1 MSKRWRVTINEPD
14 GRGGRQDRTYGQR
27 GPENAV
33 ESKQAALRDVVR
45 VQTKRALRSGADDP
59 LLKFVKTE
67 FVGELQT
74 PLDALG
80 DETPLVEVPAGGK
93 AVDFEKFSKKNP
105 DGTAVNSVAA
115 KLAAEEG

>member
-1 MSKRWRVTINEPD
+1 MASHHQRAR
-14 GRGGRQDRTYGQR
+14 RQGGRQDRFYGQR
-27 GPENAV
+27 GPENAA
-33 ESKQAALRDVVR
+33 ESKAAALRDVVR

-59 LLKFVKTE
+59 QLKFVKTE
-67 FVGELQT
+67 YVGDLQT

-80 DETPLVEVPAGGK
+80 DETPLVEIPAGAK

-105 DGTAVNSVAA
+105 DGTAVNSVAE